1 MKLPKLHK
9 LEQESNL
16 ILGQRFW
23 LTDNYKGDI
32 IALLHHKGEIYV
44 SVQESSNRVSP
55 YYSEIVVYELNEFK
69 SEWEVK

>member
-23 LTDNYKGDI
+23 LADNYKGDI
-32 IALLHHKGEIYV
+32 IALLRHNGEIYV
-44 SVQESSNRVSP
+44 SVQESSNRVAP
-55 YYSEIVVYELNEFK
+55 FYSEVAVYELNEFK
-69 SEWEVK
+69 SEWGVQ